1 MITDKMTL
9 DERVELALYRAYAKS
24 GVNSDTVHVRDLALT
39 FIEELNYL
47 DLLILDGDELNTPH
61 ISN

>member
-1 MITDKMTL
+1 MTTDKMTL

-39 FIEELNYL
+39 FVNELNRL
-47 DLLILDGDELNTPH
+47 DLLILDGDELNTPP
-61 ISN
+61 IGD